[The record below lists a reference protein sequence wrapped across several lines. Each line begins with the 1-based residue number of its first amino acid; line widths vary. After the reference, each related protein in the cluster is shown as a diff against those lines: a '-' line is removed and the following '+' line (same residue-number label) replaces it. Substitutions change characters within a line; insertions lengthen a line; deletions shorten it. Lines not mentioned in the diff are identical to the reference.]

1 MKLKDEKKN
10 ISLQRHIK
18 QHNEGSGTMQC
29 VKTEIQLDAAECYL
43 NNMGGTRQLQ
53 AGQTSYIQAFLD
65 THVSLAPTHV
75 CLSVRR
81 LVGWLVILSDFQPA
95 TISGRPT

>member
-1 MKLKDEKKN
+1 MHSKTNKPENRIKKLDSWNLKLKDEKKN
-10 ISLQRHIK
+10 ISLQRHMK

-53 AGQTSYIQAFLD
+53 AGQTSYIQVF
-65 THVSLAPTHV
+65 
-75 CLSVRR
+75 
-81 LVGWLVILSDFQPA
+81 F
-95 TISGRPT
+95 